1 MGMAETKPIRSAA
14 EVEVMCPVGSWE
26 SLQGAIQGGA
36 DSVYFGVQG
45 LNMRSGSS
53 VNFTLDDLARIVATC
68 REHGIKTYLTLNTVL
83 FDEDIPYMRQ
93 VVDRAKLEGVDAV
106 IIADQAAMNYAREQG
121 VEVHIST
128 QLNIS
133 NTEAVAFYAQYA
145 DVVVLARELSLDKV
159 RHIFDRIAERD
170 IRGPRGERVRIEMF
184 AHGALCMATSGKC
197 YLSLHEAWKSANRGA
212 CRQLCRRSY
221 RVEDVE
227 TGTQLIVD
235 NEHIMSP
242 KDLCTIEF
250 LDQMLEAGVRVL
262 KIEGRARSGEYVRRV
277 CECYKE
283 GVRAVAEGRFTR
295 ELGAELKERLRTV
308 FNRDFWDGYY
318 LGQRLGEWSEHYG
331 SAATVKKVMV
341 GKVTNYFAKI
351 GVAEV
356 SVEAVPLALG
366 EKLLFLGATTGALEF
381 TPDEIRVD
389 LLPVDNAPQGV
400 KCSVRTPEVVHRGDK
415 VFKLVEVP
423 KR

>member
-1 MGMAETKPIRSAA
+1 
-14 EVEVMCPVGSWE
+14 MCPVGSWE

-53 VNFTLDDLARIVATC
+53 VNFTLDDLAQIVKTC

-83 FDEDIPYMRQ
+83 FDEDIPYMKQ
-93 VVDRAKLEGVDAV
+93 VIDRAKLEKVDAV

-133 NTEAVAFYAQYA
+133 NAEAVAFYAQYA
-145 DVVVLARELSLDKV
+145 DVMVLARELTLDKV
-159 RHIFDRIAERD
+159 RYIYDRIAERD

-197 YLSLHEAWKSANRGA
+197 YLSLHEAWKSANRGE

-227 TGTQLIVD
+227 TGMQLVVD

-250 LDQMLEAGVRVL
+250 LDKMLEAGVRVL

-277 CECYKE
+277 CECYKA

-341 GKVTNYFAKI
+341 GKVTNYFARI

-389 LLPVDNAPQGV
+389 LQPVDHAPQGV
-400 KCSVRTPEVVHRGDK
+400 RCSVKTPEPVHRGDK

-423 KR
+423 CK

>member
-1 MGMAETKPIRSAA
+1 
-14 EVEVMCPVGSWE
+14 MCPVGSWE

-53 VNFTLDDLARIVATC
+53 VNFTLDDLAQIVKTC

-83 FDEDIPYMRQ
+83 FDEDIPYMKQ
-93 VVDRAKLEGVDAV
+93 VIDRAKLEKVDAV

-133 NTEAVAFYAQYA
+133 NAEAVAFYAQYA
-145 DVVVLARELSLDKV
+145 DVMVLARELTLDKV
-159 RHIFDRIAERD
+159 RYIYDRIAERD
-170 IRGPRGERVRIEMF
+170 VRGPRGERVRIEMF

-197 YLSLHEAWKSANRGA
+197 YLSLHEAWKSANRGE

-227 TGTQLIVD
+227 TGMQLVVD

-250 LDQMLEAGVRVL
+250 LDKMLEAGVRVL

-277 CECYKE
+277 CECYKA

-341 GKVTNYFAKI
+341 GKVTNYFARI

-389 LLPVDNAPQGV
+389 LQPVDHAPQGV
-400 KCSVRTPEVVHRGDK
+400 RCSVKTLEPVHRGDK

-423 KR
+423 RK

>member
-1 MGMAETKPIRSAA
+1 MIQPTEI
-14 EVEVMCPVGSWE
+14 EVMCPVGSWE

-83 FDEDIPYMRQ
+83 FDEDIPYMKQ
-93 VVDRAKLEGVDAV
+93 VVDRAKAEGVDAV

-121 VEVHIST
+121 VEVHVST

-159 RHIFDRIAERD
+159 RHIYDRIAERD

-227 TGTQLIVD
+227 TGTQLVVD

-381 TPDEIRVD
+381 VPDEIRVD
-389 LLPVDNAPQGV
+389 LQPVDNAPQGV

>member
-1 MGMAETKPIRSAA
+1 MKESDIPHGTIADEI
-14 EVEVMCPVGSWE
+14 EVMCPVGSWE
-26 SLQGAIQGGA
+26 SLRGAIQGGA
-36 DSVYFGVQG
+36 DSIYFGVQG
-45 LNMRSGSS
+45 LNMRAASS
-53 VNFTLDDLARIVATC
+53 VNFSLDDLSRIVAVC
-68 REHGIKTYLTLNTVL
+68 RSEGIKTYLTLNTVL

-93 VVDRAKLEGVDAV
+93 VVDRAAAEGVDAV
-106 IIADQAAMNYAREQG
+106 IVADQAAMDYARAQG

-128 QLNIS
+128 QLNVS

-145 DVVVLARELSLDKV
+145 DVVVLARELTLDRV
-159 RHIFDRIAERD
+159 RHICDQIAERD

-184 AHGALCMATSGKC
+184 VHGALCMATSGKC
-197 YLSLHEAWKSANRGA
+197 YLSLHEAWKSANRGE

-227 TGTQLIVD
+227 TGTRFVVE

-250 LDQMLEAGVRVL
+250 LDRMIEAGVRVL

-277 CECYKE
+277 CECYKA
-283 GVRAVAEGRFTR
+283 GVRAVAEGRFSR

-341 GKVTNYFAKI
+341 GRVVNYFKRI

-356 SVEAVPLALG
+356 SVEAMPLAAG
-366 EKLLFLGATTGALEF
+366 EKLLFLGATTGAIEF
-381 TPDEIRVD
+381 VPDEIRVN
-389 LLPVDNAPQGV
+389 LMPTELAAQGTN
-400 KCSVRTPEVVHRGDK
+400 CSVRTPEPVHRGDK

-423 KR
+423 RE

>member
-1 MGMAETKPIRSAA
+1 MIQPT

-83 FDEDIPYMRQ
+83 FDEDIPYMKQ
-93 VVDRAKLEGVDAV
+93 VIDRAKLEGVDAV

-133 NTEAVAFYAQYA
+133 NTESAAFYAQYA
-145 DVVVLARELSLDKV
+145 DVVVLARELTLDKV
-159 RHIFDRIAERD
+159 RHIHEQIAERN
-170 IRGPRGERVRIEMF
+170 IRGPKGELVRIEMF

-197 YLSLHEAWKSANRGA
+197 YLSLHEAWKSANRGE

-227 TGTQLIVD
+227 TGTQLVVE

-250 LDQMLEAGVRVL
+250 LDKMLEAGVRVL

-295 ELGAELKERLRTV
+295 ELAAELKERLRTV
-308 FNRDFWDGYY
+308 FNRDFWNGYY

-341 GKVTNYFAKI
+341 GKVTNYFARI
-351 GVAEV
+351 GVAEI

-389 LLPVDNAPQGV
+389 LHPVELAPQGA
-400 KCSVRTPEVVHRGDK
+400 KCSIKTPEVVHRGDK
-415 VFKLVEVP
+415 VFKLVEVLR
-423 KR
+423 K

>member
-1 MGMAETKPIRSAA
+1 MKESDIPHGTIADEI
-14 EVEVMCPVGSWE
+14 EVMCPVGSWE
-26 SLQGAIQGGA
+26 SLRGAIQGGA
-36 DSVYFGVQG
+36 DSIYFGVQG
-45 LNMRSGSS
+45 LNMRAASS
-53 VNFTLDDLARIVATC
+53 VNFSLDDLSRIVAVC
-68 REHGIKTYLTLNTVL
+68 RSERIKTYLTLNTVL

-93 VVDRAKLEGVDAV
+93 VVDRAAAEGVDAV
-106 IIADQAAMNYAREQG
+106 IVADQAAMNYARAQG

-128 QLNIS
+128 QLNVS

-145 DVVVLARELSLDKV
+145 DVVVLARELTLDRV
-159 RHIFDRIAERD
+159 RHICDQIAERD

-184 AHGALCMATSGKC
+184 VHGALCMATSGKC
-197 YLSLHEAWKSANRGA
+197 YLSLHEAWKSANRGE

-227 TGTQLIVD
+227 TGTRFVVE

-250 LDQMLEAGVRVL
+250 LDRMIEAGVRVL

-277 CECYKE
+277 CECYKA
-283 GVRAVAEGRFTR
+283 GVRAVAEGRFSR

-341 GKVTNYFAKI
+341 GRVVNYFKRI

-356 SVEAVPLALG
+356 SVEAVPLAAG
-366 EKLLFLGATTGALEF
+366 EKLLFLGATTGAIEF
-381 TPDEIRVD
+381 VPDEIRVN
-389 LLPVDNAPQGV
+389 LVPTELAAQGTN
-400 KCSVRTPEVVHRGDK
+400 CSVRTPEPVHRGDK

-423 KR
+423 RE

>member
-1 MGMAETKPIRSAA
+1 MGEISTDATTAI
-14 EVEVMCPVGSWE
+14 EVMCPVGSWE

-45 LNMRSGSS
+45 LNMRAGSS
-53 VNFTLDDLARIVATC
+53 VNFTLDDLARIVARC

-83 FDEDIPYMRQ
+83 FDEDIPYMRE
-93 VVDRAKLEGVDAV
+93 VVDRAAAEGIDAV
-106 IIADQAAMNYAREQG
+106 IVADQAAMSYARERG

-128 QLNIS
+128 QLNVG

-145 DVVVLARELSLDKV
+145 DVVVLARELTLDRV
-159 RHIFDRIAERD
+159 RHIYDQITERD

-184 AHGALCMATSGKC
+184 AHGALCMAVSGKC
-197 YLSLHEAWKSANRGA
+197 YLSLHEAWKSANRGE

-227 TGTQLIVD
+227 TGTQLVVE
-235 NEHIMSP
+235 NQHIMSP

-250 LDQMLEAGVRVL
+250 LDRMIDAGVRVL

-283 GVRAVAEGRFTR
+283 GVRAVLDGRFTR
-295 ELGAELKERLRTV
+295 ELGTELKERLRTV

-331 SAATVKKVMV
+331 SAATVKKVQV
-341 GKVTNYFAKI
+341 GKVTNYFARI
-351 GVAEV
+351 GVAEI
-356 SVEAVPLALG
+356 SVEAVPLAVG
-366 EKLLFLGATTGALEF
+366 EKLLVLGATTGVLEF
-381 TPDEIRVD
+381 VPDEIRVD
-389 LLPVDNAPQGV
+389 LQPVETAPQGV
-400 KCSVRTPEVVHRGDK
+400 RCSIRTPETVRRGDK
-415 VFKLVEVP
+415 VFKLVEQTD
-423 KR
+423 

>member
-1 MGMAETKPIRSAA
+1 MITPNEI
-14 EVEVMCPVGSWE
+14 EIMCPVGSWE
-26 SLQGAIQGGA
+26 SLQSAIQGGA
-36 DSVYFGVQG
+36 DSIYFGVQG

-53 VNFTLDDLARIVATC
+53 FNFTLDDLARIVATC
-68 REHGIKTYLTLNTVL
+68 RQHQIKTYLTLNTVL

-93 VVDRAKLEGVDAV
+93 VIDRAKAEGVDAV
-106 IIADQAAMNYAREQG
+106 IIADQAAMDYARAQD

-133 NTEAVAFYAQYA
+133 NTEALAFYARYA
-145 DVVVLARELSLDKV
+145 DVVVLARELTLEKV
-159 RHIFDRIAERD
+159 RYIYDQIQSRD

-197 YLSLHEAWKSANRGA
+197 HLSLHEAWKSANRGE
-212 CRQLCRRSY
+212 CRQMCRRSY
-221 RVEDVE
+221 RVEDIE
-227 TGTQLIVD
+227 TGTQLVVE

-242 KDLCTIEF
+242 KDLCTVEF
-250 LDQMLEAGVRVL
+250 LDKMIEAGVRVL

-283 GVRAVAEGRFTR
+283 GVRAVAEGHFTR

-341 GKVTNYFAKI
+341 GKVTNYFARI
-351 GVAEV
+351 GVAEI

-366 EKLLFLGATTGALEF
+366 DKLLILGATTGTLEF

-389 LLPVDNAPQGV
+389 LKPTEQAPQGV
-400 KCSVRTPEVVHRGDK
+400 KCSVKTPEVVHRGDK
-415 VFKLVEVP
+415 VFKLVDVP
-423 KR
+423 R

>member
-1 MGMAETKPIRSAA
+1 MGEISTDTTTAI
-14 EVEVMCPVGSWE
+14 EVMCPVGSWE

-45 LNMRSGSS
+45 LNMRAGSS
-53 VNFTLDDLARIVATC
+53 VNFTLDDLARIVARC

-83 FDEDIPYMRQ
+83 FDEDIPYMRE
-93 VVDRAKLEGVDAV
+93 VVDRAAAEGIDAV
-106 IIADQAAMNYAREQG
+106 IVADQAAMNYARERG

-128 QLNIS
+128 QLNVG

-145 DVVVLARELSLDKV
+145 DVVVLARELTLDRV
-159 RHIFDRIAERD
+159 RHIYDQIEERD
-170 IRGPRGERVRIEMF
+170 IRGPRGDRVRIEMF
-184 AHGALCMATSGKC
+184 AHGALCMAVSGKC
-197 YLSLHEAWKSANRGA
+197 YLSLHEAWKSANRGE

-227 TGTQLIVD
+227 TGTQLVVE
-235 NEHIMSP
+235 NQHIMSP

-250 LDQMLEAGVRVL
+250 LDRMIDAGVRVL

-283 GVRAVAEGRFTR
+283 GVRAVLDGRFTR

-331 SAATVKKVMV
+331 SAATVKKVQV
-341 GKVTNYFAKI
+341 GKVTNYFARI
-351 GVAEV
+351 GVAEI
-356 SVEAVPLALG
+356 SVEAVPLAVG
-366 EKLLFLGATTGALEF
+366 EKLLVLGATTGVLEF
-381 TPDEIRVD
+381 VPDEIRVD
-389 LLPVDNAPQGV
+389 LQPVETAPQGV
-400 KCSVRTPEVVHRGDK
+400 RCSIRTPEMVRRGDK
-415 VFKLVEVP
+415 VFKLVEAID
-423 KR
+423 

>member
-1 MGMAETKPIRSAA
+1 MGEISTDATTAI
-14 EVEVMCPVGSWE
+14 EVMCPVGSWE

-45 LNMRSGSS
+45 LNMRAGSS
-53 VNFTLDDLARIVATC
+53 VNFTLDDLARIVARC

-83 FDEDIPYMRQ
+83 FDEDIPYMRE
-93 VVDRAKLEGVDAV
+93 VVDRAAAEGIDAV
-106 IIADQAAMNYAREQG
+106 IVADQAAMSYVRERG

-128 QLNIS
+128 QLNVG

-145 DVVVLARELSLDKV
+145 DVVVLARELTLDRV
-159 RHIFDRIAERD
+159 RHIYDQITERD

-184 AHGALCMATSGKC
+184 AHGALCMAVSGKC
-197 YLSLHEAWKSANRGA
+197 YLSLHEAWKSANRGE

-227 TGTQLIVD
+227 TGMQLVVE
-235 NEHIMSP
+235 NQHIMSP

-250 LDQMLEAGVRVL
+250 LDRMIDAGVRVL

-283 GVRAVAEGRFTR
+283 GVQAVLDGRFTR
-295 ELGAELKERLRTV
+295 ELGTELKERLRTV

-331 SAATVKKVMV
+331 SAATVKKVQV
-341 GKVTNYFAKI
+341 GKVTNYFARI
-351 GVAEV
+351 GVAEI
-356 SVEAVPLALG
+356 SVEAVPLAVG
-366 EKLLFLGATTGALEF
+366 EKLLVLGATTGVLEF
-381 TPDEIRVD
+381 VPDEIRVD
-389 LLPVDNAPQGV
+389 LQPVETAPQGV
-400 KCSVRTPEVVHRGDK
+400 RCSIRTPETVRRGDK
-415 VFKLVEVP
+415 VFKLVEQTD
-423 KR
+423 

>member
-1 MGMAETKPIRSAA
+1 MKESDIPHGTIADEI
-14 EVEVMCPVGSWE
+14 EVMCPVGSWE
-26 SLQGAIQGGA
+26 SLRGAIQGGA
-36 DSVYFGVQG
+36 DSIYFGVQG
-45 LNMRSGSS
+45 LNMRAASS
-53 VNFTLDDLARIVATC
+53 VNFSLDDLSRIVAVC
-68 REHGIKTYLTLNTVL
+68 RSEGIKTYLTLNTVL

-93 VVDRAKLEGVDAV
+93 VVDRAAAEGVDAV
-106 IIADQAAMNYAREQG
+106 IVADQAAMNYARAQG

-128 QLNIS
+128 QLNVS

-145 DVVVLARELSLDKV
+145 DVVVLARELTLDRV
-159 RHIFDRIAERD
+159 RHICDQIAERD

-184 AHGALCMATSGKC
+184 VHGALCMATSGKC
-197 YLSLHEAWKSANRGA
+197 YLSLHEAWKSANRGE

-227 TGTQLIVD
+227 TGTRFVVE

-250 LDQMLEAGVRVL
+250 LDRMIEAGVRVL

-277 CECYKE
+277 CECYKA
-283 GVRAVAEGRFTR
+283 GVRAVAEGRFSR
-295 ELGAELKERLRTV
+295 KLGAELKERLRTV

-341 GKVTNYFAKI
+341 GRVVNYFKRI

-356 SVEAVPLALG
+356 SVEAVPLAAG
-366 EKLLFLGATTGALEF
+366 EKLLFLGATTGAIEF
-381 TPDEIRVD
+381 VPDEIRVN
-389 LLPVDNAPQGV
+389 LVPTELAAQGTN
-400 KCSVRTPEVVHRGDK
+400 CSVRTPEPVHRGDK

-423 KR
+423 RE

>member
-1 MGMAETKPIRSAA
+1 MGEILTDTDI
-14 EVEVMCPVGSWE
+14 EVMCPVGSWE

-45 LNMRSGSS
+45 LNMRAGSS
-53 VNFTLDDLARIVATC
+53 VNFTLEDLARIVATC
-68 REHGIKTYLTLNTVL
+68 REHRIKTYLTLNTVL
-83 FDEDIPYMRQ
+83 FDEDLLYMRQ
-93 VVDRAKLEGVDAV
+93 VVDRAKEEGIDAV
-106 IIADQAAMNYAREQG
+106 IVADQAAMNYARERG

-128 QLNIS
+128 QLNVS
-133 NTEAVAFYAQYA
+133 NAEAVAFYARYA
-145 DVVVLARELSLDKV
+145 DVVVLARELSLDRV
-159 RHIFDRIAERD
+159 RRIYDQINERD

-197 YLSLHEAWKSANRGA
+197 YLSLHEAWKSANRGE

-227 TGTQLIVD
+227 TGQQLVVE
-235 NEHIMSP
+235 NERIMSP

-250 LDQMLEAGVRVL
+250 LDRMIDAGVRVL

-283 GVRAVAEGRFTR
+283 GVRAVLDGRFTR
-295 ELGAELKERLRTV
+295 ERGAELKERLRTV

-318 LGQRLGEWSEHYG
+318 LGQRLGEWSECYG

-341 GKVTNYFAKI
+341 GKVTNYFARI
-351 GVAEV
+351 GVAAGGGR
-356 SVEAVPLALG
+356 EAALPG
-366 EKLLFLGATTGALEF
+366 GDDRRAGVHARRDPGRSGAGGGGAAGRQVLGADPGEGASW
-381 TPDEIRVD
+381 R
-389 LLPVDNAPQGV
+389 
-400 KCSVRTPEVVHRGDK
+400 
-415 VFKLVEVP
+415 
-423 KR
+423 

>member
-1 MGMAETKPIRSAA
+1 MGEILTDTDI
-14 EVEVMCPVGSWE
+14 EVMCPVGSWE

-45 LNMRSGSS
+45 LNMRAGSS
-53 VNFTLDDLARIVATC
+53 VNFTLEDLARIVATC
-68 REHGIKTYLTLNTVL
+68 REHRIKTYLTLNTVL
-83 FDEDIPYMRQ
+83 FDEDLLYMRQ
-93 VVDRAKLEGVDAV
+93 VVDRAKEEGIDAV
-106 IIADQAAMNYAREQG
+106 IVADQAAMNYVRERG

-128 QLNIS
+128 QLNVS
-133 NTEAVAFYAQYA
+133 NAEAVAFYARYA
-145 DVVVLARELSLDKV
+145 DVVVLARELSLDRV
-159 RHIFDRIAERD
+159 RRIYDQINERD

-197 YLSLHEAWKSANRGA
+197 YLSLHEAWKSANRGE

-227 TGTQLIVD
+227 TGQQLVVE
-235 NEHIMSP
+235 NERIMSP

-250 LDQMLEAGVRVL
+250 LDRMIDAGVRVL

-283 GVRAVAEGRFTR
+283 GVRAVLDGRFTR
-295 ELGAELKERLRTV
+295 ERGAELKERLRTV

-318 LGQRLGEWSEHYG
+318 LGQRLGEWSECYG

-341 GKVTNYFAKI
+341 GKVTNYFARI

-356 SVEAVPLALG
+356 SVEAVPLGVG

-389 LLPVDNAPQGV
+389 LAPVEVAPQGV
-400 KCSVRTPEVVHRGDK
+400 RCSVRTPEKVHRGDK
-415 VFKLVEVP
+415 VFKLVETE
-423 KR
+423 R

>member
-1 MGMAETKPIRSAA
+1 MTEKLEI
-14 EVEVMCPVGSWE
+14 EVMCPVGSWE

-36 DSVYFGVQG
+36 DSIYFGVQG
-45 LNMRSGSS
+45 LNMRAGSS

-93 VVDRAKLEGVDAV
+93 VVERAKREGIDAV
-106 IIADQAAMNYAREQG
+106 IVADQAAMDYARQQG

-128 QLNIS
+128 QLNIG
-133 NTEAVAFYAQYA
+133 NTEAVAFYARYA

-159 RHIFDRIAERD
+159 RHIYDQIEARD
-170 IRGPRGERVRIEMF
+170 IRGPKGHRVRIEMF
-184 AHGALCMATSGKC
+184 AHGALCMAVSGKC
-197 YLSLHEAWKSANRGA
+197 YLSLHEAWKSANRGE

-227 TGTQLIVD
+227 TGTQLVVE

-250 LDQMLEAGVRVL
+250 LDRMIDAGVRVL

-283 GVRAVAEGRFTR
+283 GVRAVIEGR
-295 ELGAELKERLRTV
+295 
-308 FNRDFWDGYY
+308 
-318 LGQRLGEWSEHYG
+318 
-331 SAATVKKVMV
+331 
-341 GKVTNYFAKI
+341 
-351 GVAEV
+351 
-356 SVEAVPLALG
+356 
-366 EKLLFLGATTGALEF
+366 
-381 TPDEIRVD
+381 
-389 LLPVDNAPQGV
+389 
-400 KCSVRTPEVVHRGDK
+400 
-415 VFKLVEVP
+415 
-423 KR
+423 

>member
-1 MGMAETKPIRSAA
+1 MAEAKPIRSAA

-53 VNFTLDDLARIVATC
+53 VNFTLDDLAQIVATC
-68 REHGIKTYLTLNTVL
+68 RKHGIKTYLTLNTVL
-83 FDEDIPYMRQ
+83 FDEDIPYMKQ

-159 RHIFDRIAERD
+159 RHIYDQIAERD

-227 TGTQLIVD
+227 TGTQLVVD

-318 LGQRLGEWSEHYG
+318 LGQKLGEWSEHYG

-341 GKVTNYFAKI
+341 GKVTNYFARI

-381 TPDEIRVD
+381 VPDEIWVD
-389 LLPVDNAPQGV
+389 LQPVEVAQQGV

>member
-1 MGMAETKPIRSAA
+1 MIRT
-14 EVEVMCPVGSWE
+14 EDVEIMCPVGSWE

-53 VNFTLDDLARIVATC
+53 VNFSLDDLAQIVTTC
-68 REHGIKTYLTLNTVL
+68 REHKIKTYLTLNTVL
-83 FDEDIPYMRQ
+83 FDEDIPYMKE
-93 VVDRAKLEGVDAV
+93 VVDRAKLEGVSAV
-106 IIADQAAMNYAREQG
+106 IIADQAAMNYTRSVG

-133 NTEAVAFYAQYA
+133 NTESTAFYAQYA

-159 RHIFDRIAERD
+159 RHIYDEIIRRD
-170 IRGPRGERVRIEMF
+170 IRGPRGELVRIEMF

-227 TGTQLIVD
+227 TGLELVVD

-277 CECYKE
+277 CECYKA
-283 GVRAVAEGRFTR
+283 GVRAVAAGRFTR
-295 ELGAELKERLRTV
+295 ELGAELKEQLRTV
-308 FNRDFWDGYY
+308 FNRDFWNGYY

-381 TPDEIRVD
+381 VPEEMRVD
-389 LLPVDNAPQGV
+389 LQPVEVAEQGSR
-400 KCSVRTPEVVHRGDK
+400 CSVQTPQVVHRGDK
-415 VFKLVEVP
+415 VFKLVEGP
-423 KR
+423 RK

>member
-1 MGMAETKPIRSAA
+1 
-14 EVEVMCPVGSWE
+14 MCPVGSWE

-53 VNFTLDDLARIVATC
+53 VNFSLDDLARIVDIC
-68 REHGIKTYLTLNTVL
+68 RGRGIKTYLTLNTVL

-93 VVDRAKLEGVDAV
+93 VVDRAKAEGVDAV
-106 IIADQAAMNYAREQG
+106 IIADQAAMSYAREQG

-145 DVVVLARELSLDKV
+145 DVVVLARELSMDKV
-159 RHIFDRIAERD
+159 RRIYDQIEERD

-197 YLSLHEAWKSANRGA
+197 YLSLHEAWKSANRGE
-212 CRQLCRRSY
+212 CHQLCRRSY

-227 TGTQLIVD
+227 TGVQLEID

-250 LDQMLEAGVRVL
+250 LDRMLDAGVRVL

-318 LGQRLGEWSEHYG
+318 LGQKLGEWSEHYG

-341 GKVTNYFAKI
+341 GKVTNYFAKV

-381 TPDEIRVD
+381 VPEEIRVD
-389 LLPVDNAPQGV
+389 LMPVETAPQGV
-400 KCSVRTPEVVHRGDK
+400 KCSVRTPETVHRGDK
-415 VFKLVEVP
+415 VFKLVPVS
-423 KR
+423 KN

>member
-1 MGMAETKPIRSAA
+1 MTEKLEI
-14 EVEVMCPVGSWE
+14 EVMCPVGSWE
-26 SLQGAIQGGA
+26 SLQGTIQGGA
-36 DSVYFGVQG
+36 DSIYFGVQG
-45 LNMRSGSS
+45 LNMRAGSS

-93 VVDRAKLEGVDAV
+93 VVERAKREGVDAV
-106 IIADQAAMNYAREQG
+106 IVADQAAMDYARQQG

-128 QLNIS
+128 QLNIG
-133 NTEAVAFYAQYA
+133 NTEAVAFYARYA

-159 RHIFDRIAERD
+159 RHIYDQIEARD
-170 IRGPRGERVRIEMF
+170 IRGPKGHRVRIEMF
-184 AHGALCMATSGKC
+184 AHGALCMAVSGKC
-197 YLSLHEAWKSANRGA
+197 YLSLHEAWKSANRGE

-227 TGTQLIVD
+227 TGTQLVVE

-250 LDQMLEAGVRVL
+250 LDRMIDAGVRVL

-283 GVRAVAEGRFTR
+283 GVRAVVEGRFTR

-331 SAATVKKVMV
+331 SAATEKKVMV
-341 GKVTNYFAKI
+341 GRVTNYFARI

-381 TPDEIRVD
+381 TPEEIRVD
-389 LLPVDNAPQGV
+389 LLPVEVASQGSR
-400 KCSVRTPEVVHRGDK
+400 CSIRTPEKVHRGDK
-415 VFKLVEVP
+415 VFKLVAVSQ
-423 KR
+423 